1 LVLISFQSVQKK
13 SGGQKICTA
22 PWRDVPDQELLVELE
37 HRLISGDTSGTTSEK
52 DV

>member
-1 LVLISFQSVQKK
+1 LVLISFQGFQKK
-13 SGGQKICTA
+13 SGCQKIRTA

-37 HRLISGDTSGTTSEK
+37 HRLISGDTSRTTNEK